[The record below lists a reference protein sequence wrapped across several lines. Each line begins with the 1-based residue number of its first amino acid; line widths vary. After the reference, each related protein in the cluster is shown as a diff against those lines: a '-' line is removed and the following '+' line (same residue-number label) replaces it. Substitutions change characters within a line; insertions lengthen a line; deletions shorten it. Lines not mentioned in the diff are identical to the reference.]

1 VNGIGRALDVA
12 SRFGER
18 VAMLMLGI
26 VTTLILVQ
34 ILGREL
40 LQSGVPWADELARLG
55 GLGLIFL
62 TAPLLLARDSH
73 VKVDFFVNL
82 LPRRARHAVLRLV
95 DALTVVFCGLFL
107 VAGWMFLQRAG
118 RFSTPALSL
127 PNLLFYLPAIVGVAL
142 LALVAVHRL
151 VAPRPPADAASAA
164 HGI

>member
-1 VNGIGRALDVA
+1 MIRRLLDAACRA
-12 SRFGER
+12 GEAL
-18 VAMLMLGI
+18 AMVMLAV
-26 VTTLILVQ
+26 VTALILLQVV
-34 ILGREL
+34 GREL
-40 LQSGVPWADELARLG
+40 LNDGMPWADELARLG

-62 TAPLLLARDSH
+62 AAPLLLARDLH

-82 LPRRARHAVLRLV
+82 MPEGVRRPALKLV
-95 DALTVVFCGLFL
+95 DLLTVVFCGLFL
-107 VAGWMFLQRAG
+107 VAGWFFLQRAG

-151 VAPRPPADAASAA
+151 VTPHATGDAPSGA